1 MSLTHFSTLTFDVNG
16 APHAHNAVT
25 CSGAQV
31 LSRMDAV
38 TCCILNVI
46 VPIHRIHMQVPS

>member
-1 MSLTHFSTLTFDVNG
+1 MSLTHFSTLTFDVIG